1 MLNQATM
8 DMLTSMKMTAMA
20 AEFANQLKDPTFNE
34 LGFKERLGLLVSA
47 EWNRRQSNKLNR
59 FIRNARFAVPSATVE
74 GIEYHEDRKLDKAQM
89 LRFATCQYIDE
100 CVQKLQFMQ
109 TGAHNRSVF
118 AGINFCHCVDKVSVN
133 PFGITVPLDVGCT
146 MFKVDGAR
154 FAVKV
159 NTTPVPQLECENIG
173 CSADFQH
180 HGICTGTMHSAGR
193 NQYMVVLFDRDSV
206 DKFFCRERLA
216 AVLGRLQGVDH
227 FFRLCTGFDA
237 QIDARGFAGSIQK
250 IVALILCIVHMEM
263 ALDVFGQGVNLKR
276 KVLPVHGVQHIKTN
290 GKFLAEAC
298 MNTVTQK
305 LTRVRIDKVERRRFH
320 NTGTEIQQQAVFL
333 RNTVKAPSVVAAV
346 IRQVKMCFPPVTAPD
361 TRIKVRHHA
370 ERLRRSF
377 G

>member
-1 MLNQATM
+1 MHT
-8 DMLTSMKMTAMA
+8 DVAMYR
-20 AEFANQLKDPTFNE
+20 Q
-34 LGFKERLGLLVSA
+34 G
-47 EWNRRQSNKLNR
+47 RRCC
-59 FIRNARFAVPSATVE
+59 
-74 GIEYHEDRKLDKAQM
+74 KA
-89 LRFATCQYIDE
+89 E
-100 CVQKLQFMQ
+100 CVQKLPFMQ

-193 NQYMVVLFDRDSV
+193 NQHMVMLLDGNLV

-227 FFRLCTGFDA
+227 FFRLCTGFNA

-263 ALDVFGQGVNLKR
+263 ALNVFGQGVNLKR

-305 LTRVRIDKVERRRFH
+305 LTRVRIDKVERRCFH
-320 NTGTEIQQQAVFL
+320 NTGTEIQQQAVFF
-333 RNTVKAPSVVAAV
+333 RNTVKAPCIVAAV
-346 IRQVKMCFPPVTAPD
+346 FGQVKMRFHPVAAPD
-361 TRIKVRHHA
+361 ARVKVRHHA

-377 G
+377 GQCFAVSSARHNGRVTG

>member
-1 MLNQATM
+1 MVMLL
-8 DMLTSMKMTAMA
+8 D
-20 AEFANQLKDPTFNE
+20 
-34 LGFKERLGLLVSA
+34 
-47 EWNRRQSNKLNR
+47 
-59 FIRNARFAVPSATVE
+59 RN
-74 GIEYHEDRKLDKAQM
+74 L
-89 LRFATCQYIDE
+89 
-100 CVQKLQFMQ
+100 
-109 TGAHNRSVF
+109 
-118 AGINFCHCVDKVSVN
+118 
-133 PFGITVPLDVGCT
+133 
-146 MFKVDGAR
+146 
-154 FAVKV
+154 
-159 NTTPVPQLECENIG
+159 
-173 CSADFQH
+173 
-180 HGICTGTMHSAGR
+180 
-193 NQYMVVLFDRDSV
+193 V

-216 AVLGRLQGVDH
+216 AVLGCLQGADH
-227 FFRLCTGFDA
+227 FFRLCTGFNA

-333 RNTVKAPSVVAAV
+333 RNAVKAPSIVAAV
-346 IRQVKMCFPPVTAPD
+346 FGQVKMRFHPVAAPNA
-361 TRIKVRHHA
+361 RVKVRHHA